1 MIVYLP
7 SNFFTPDCSSVF
19 HNCTMYTMYF
29 WMHTKRKKKPN
40 YHHRINKT
48 SLICVLLILMNRII
62 DTRKKNLKKNFQ
74 LENKNLCW
82 NDRQTRIKVWIKT
95 NIFLTYTT
103 DDLNMSVDI
112 YQWEYRFTNGRI
124 LTLTDCGLHINLSGP
139 ATSRPSVRSS
149 TKKTLSSSLNVN

>member
-1 MIVYLP
+1 MAKNTLPCSSLTKIMIVYLP

-112 YQWEYRFTNGRI
+112 PVRI
-124 LTLTDCGLHINLSGP
+124 PFHKWKDLNTDRLWAPHQP
-139 ATSRPSVRSS
+139 FWARY
-149 TKKTLSSSLNVN
+149 

>member
-29 WMHTKRKKKPN
+29 WMHTKRKKNPITTTGSTKLLLSVFFLFLW
-40 YHHRINKT
+40 IE
-48 SLICVLLILMNRII
+48 SL
-62 DTRKKNLKKNFQ
+62 TQEKKIWKKNFQ

-112 YQWEYRFTNGRI
+112 PVRI
-124 LTLTDCGLHINLSGP
+124 PFHKWKDLNTDRLWAPHQP
-139 ATSRPSVRSS
+139 FWARY
-149 TKKTLSSSLNVN
+149 

>member
-1 MIVYLP
+1 MAKNTLP
-7 SNFFTPDCSSVF
+7 CSSLTKIIWLYTCQVIFFTPDCSSVF

-40 YHHRINKT
+40 YHHWINKT

-112 YQWEYRFTNGRI
+112 PVRI
-124 LTLTDCGLHINLSGP
+124 PFHKWKDLNTDRLWAPHQP
-139 ATSRPSVRSS
+139 FWARY
-149 TKKTLSSSLNVN
+149 

>member
-1 MIVYLP
+1 MAKNTLP
-7 SNFFTPDCSSVF
+7 CSSLTKIIWLYTCQVIF
-19 HNCTMYTMYF
+19 SHLTAHQFFITVQCIPCTFECTQ
-29 WMHTKRKKKPN
+29 RGKKKPN
-40 YHHRINKT
+40 YHHWINKT

-82 NDRQTRIKVWIKT
+82 NDRKTRIKVWIKM

-112 YQWEYRFTNGRI
+112 PVRI
-124 LTLTDCGLHINLSGP
+124 PFHKWKDLNTDRLWAPHQP
-139 ATSRPSVRSS
+139 FWARY
-149 TKKTLSSSLNVN
+149 